1 MDGQERVILTGTVMT
16 GDGRTVHEPGYVVVE
31 AGAIAAVGGGKPP
44 GSPTVDF
51 GRDIVAPG
59 LVNIHCH
66 CVTLGPAH
74 ATGSKSPTEREV
86 FDYKE
91 RHLRGGTTTVMAV
104 DGFPTWAEY
113 TALAAKHPLKVR
125 KCTCHTPANFR
136 AAEEADGEGLTDVHK
151 RATVDELVRQGAV
164 CVGEAGAGGT
174 LGGGMQDNIYIP
186 KAVKEAYGVEIDP
199 FQARALKEAVL
210 GRTIST
216 SNLDRAAL
224 RKAIED
230 AGLSGTMTE
239 DAVVALIERLVMP
252 SMKHAY
258 DGLREAAVAAARVGR
273 PFIVHHAAASADVVI
288 EIANENM
295 IAGHANHP
303 SFTVEESIRHAK
315 TLRAKGS
322 TLELSGLNL
331 FSRTKGQQDAEPFLA
346 LVREGLVDFVGTDY
360 AAGHYDPTS
369 AALAAIVKRGLMS
382 VPATLAL
389 SSGNVAR
396 RLPGITN
403 AGLLEAG
410 RPADIAVFS
419 PGLDAV
425 RAVYVDGRRVYA
437 AS

>member
-1 MDGQERVILTGTVMT
+1 VEERVILSGTVMT
-16 GDGRTVHEPGYVVVE
+16 GDGRTAHEPGYVVVE
-31 AGAIAAVGGGKPP
+31 GGKIVDVGAGAPRSA
-44 GSPTVDF
+44 PTVDF
-51 GRDIVAPG
+51 GRDLITPG

-74 ATGSKSPTEREV
+74 ATGSKAPTEQEV

-113 TALAAKHPLKVR
+113 AALADAHPLKVR

-136 AAEEADGEGLTDVHK
+136 AAEEADGEGLTDAHK

-186 KAVKEAYGVEIDP
+186 KAVRDTCGKEIDP

-210 GRTIST
+210 GRTISR

-224 RKAIED
+224 KTAMGA
-230 AGLSGTMTE
+230 AGLTGTMTE
-239 DAVVALIERLVMP
+239 GAVIDLIERLVLP
-252 SMKHAY
+252 SIQYAY
-258 DGLREAAVAAARVGR
+258 DGLREAAAAAARVNR
-273 PFIVHHAAASADVVI
+273 PFIVHHAAASADVVL
-288 EIANENM
+288 EIANERM

-303 SFTVEESIRHAK
+303 SFTVEESVRYAK
-315 TLRAKGS
+315 ALRAKGS

-331 FSRTKGQQDAEPFLA
+331 FTRTKGQGDADPFLA
-346 LVREGLVDFVGTDY
+346 LVRERLVDFVGTDY
-360 AAGHYDPTS
+360 AAGHYDPVST
-369 AALAAIVKRGLMS
+369 ALAAIVKRGLMG
-382 VPATLAL
+382 VPETLAL
-389 SSGNVAR
+389 SSGNVAKK
-396 RLPGITN
+396 LPGITN
-403 AGLLEAG
+403 AGLLAPG

-419 PGLDAV
+419 PTLDAV
-425 RAVYVDGRRVYA
+425 RAVYVDGRRVYT

>member
-1 MDGQERVILTGTVMT
+1 MILSGTVVT

-31 AGAIAAVGGGKPP
+31 DGAIAAVGAGKAP
-44 GSPTVDF
+44 GAVTVDY
-51 GRDIVAPG
+51 GADIVAPG

-74 ATGSKSPTEREV
+74 ATGSKSATVQEV

-113 TALAAKHPLKVR
+113 AALADRHPLKVR

-136 AAEEADGEGLTDVHK
+136 AAEEADGEGLTDAHK
-151 RATVDELVRQGAV
+151 RATVDELASQGAV

-186 KAVKEAYGVEIDP
+186 RAVVEACGVQIDP

-210 GRTIST
+210 GRTISKA
-216 SNLDRAAL
+216 NLDRAAL
-224 RKAIED
+224 RTAMDD
-230 AGLSGTMTE
+230 ARVTGVMTE
-239 DAVVALIERLVMP
+239 DAVVDLIERLVLP
-252 SMKHAY
+252 SIQHAY
-258 DGLREAAVAAARVGR
+258 NGLREAAAAAARVNR
-273 PFIVHHAAASADVVI
+273 PFIVHHAAASADVVL
-288 EIANENM
+288 EIANERM

-303 SFTVEESIRHAK
+303 SFTVEESIGYAK
-315 TLRAKGS
+315 ALRAKGS

-331 FSRTKGQQDAEPFLA
+331 FTRTKGQQDAEPFLA
-346 LVREGLVDFVGTDY
+346 LVRERLVDFVGTDY
-360 AAGHYDPTS
+360 AAGHYDPVST
-369 AALAAIVKRGLMS
+369 ALAAIVRRGLMR
-382 VPATLAL
+382 VPEALAL

-396 RLPGITN
+396 MLPGITS

-410 RPADIAVFS
+410 RPADIAIFS
-419 PGLDAV
+419 PALDAV

-437 AS
+437 PS

>member
-1 MDGQERVILTGTVMT
+1 MILSGTVMT
-16 GDGRTVHEPGYVVVE
+16 GDGRTVYEPGYVVVE
-31 AGAIAAVGGGKPP
+31 AGRILEVGAGQAR
-44 GSPTVDF
+44 SAPTVDF
-51 GRDIVAPG
+51 GRNIIAPG

-74 ATGSKSPTEREV
+74 ATGSKSPTEQEV

-113 TALAAKHPLKVR
+113 TALAETHPLKVR

-136 AAEEADGEGLTDVHK
+136 AADEADGEGLTDAHR
-151 RATVDELVRQGAV
+151 RATVDELAVQGAV

-186 KAVKEAYGVEIDP
+186 KAIKGACGAEIDP

-210 GRTIST
+210 GRTISR
-216 SNLDRAAL
+216 SNLDREALKKAMDEAA
-224 RKAIED
+224 
-230 AGLSGTMTE
+230 LSGTMTE
-239 DAVVALIERLVMP
+239 DAVVDLIERLVLP
-252 SMKHAY
+252 SIQHAY
-258 DGLREAAVAAARVGR
+258 DGLREAAAAAARVNR
-273 PFIVHHAAASADVVI
+273 PFIVHHAAASADVVL
-288 EIANENM
+288 EIANERM

-303 SFTVEESIRHAK
+303 SFTVDESVRYAK
-315 TLRAKGS
+315 ALRAKGS

-331 FSRTKGQQDAEPFLA
+331 FTRTKGRHDAEPFLA
-346 LVREGLVDFVGTDY
+346 LVRERLVDFVGTDY
-360 AAGHYDPTS
+360 AAGHYDPVST
-369 AALAAIVKRGLMS
+369 ALAAIVQRGLMR
-382 VPATLAL
+382 VPEALAL
-389 SSGNVAR
+389 SSGNVAT

-403 AGLLEAG
+403 AGLLDPG

-419 PGLDAV
+419 PTLDAV
-425 RAVYVDGRRVYA
+425 RVVYVDGRRAYT